1 MAVAL
6 IAPIVTSEET
16 AIAVLEEN
24 GEIEWSNPKIVHF
37 GYESSELNVSLSG
50 PFQVNQTVKVKICK
64 VGTTLTLTSAC
75 EKLVD
80 GDVKYEVEFP
90 ASSSQPRTQKV
101 QWNTNGAL
109 SIIGLVAAVEEGS
122 KVSKGV
128 VGISGAQSTAY
139 TQRPFGAVICQLQ
152 PISDSIN
159 MKVRGRFEIWDETS
173 PDGAVN
179 VKGRV
184 ENLPGPGGLSYGVH
198 IHQWGNLN
206 SLDGSSTSGHYNPDD
221 KSHRLPGGGEEE
233 EEEGHMG
240 DLGNIAFYDN
250 EGIAWYSEEKL
261 KSPKIDISKIA
272 GRALVV
278 HSQMDDG
285 CTQPTGGAGRRLA
298 FCVLSVASQAD
309 ITLKNT
315 PKFDIPKQQGSKGCS
330 LANTPDKPAKSTSFI
345 WMTVIISLA
354 LAGIGILF
362 TYNWWRARN
371 NPAGSN
377 ATGRSLWFPQPESD
391 DEEIASP

>member
-1 MAVAL
+1 MVD
-6 IAPIVTSEET
+6 
-16 AIAVLEEN
+16 
-24 GEIEWSNPKIVHF
+24 WSMKTDRR
-37 GYESSELNVSLSG
+37 EKMSKMQSKLNVSLSG
-50 PFQVNQTVKVKICK
+50 PFQVDQTVKVKICK
-64 VGTTLTLTSAC
+64 VGTTLTSAC

-80 GDVKYEVEFP
+80 GNEEYEVEFP
-90 ASSSQPRTQKV
+90 ASSQPRTQKV

-128 VGISGAQSTAY
+128 VGIAQSTAN

-159 MKVRGRFEIWDETS
+159 MKVRGRFEIWDET
-173 PDGAVN
+173 DGAVN

-206 SLDGSSTSGHYNPDD
+206 SLDGSSTSGHYNPGN
-221 KSHRLPGGGEEE
+221 KSHRLPGGG

-285 CTQPTGGAGRRLA
+285 CTQPTGGAGHRLA
-298 FCVLSVASQAD
+298 FCVLSAASQANL
-309 ITLKNT
+309 TLEKT
-315 PKFDIPKQQGSKGCS
+315 RKFVIPKQQGSKGCS

-354 LAGIGILF
+354 LVGIGILF
-362 TYNWWRARN
+362 AYNWWRARN

-391 DEEIASP
+391 DEEMASP